1 MEQTAD
7 SDRKG
12 ARIVY
17 YIELGDRSAPT
28 VIMLHGAFFVDAF
41 GRQYPLSNQYHLVIP
56 HIKGFGKAAK
66 ETFETGPALEELRE
80 LVSQY
85 DEPVYLIG
93 FSVGAQLAF
102 KLVSENPELFRK
114 AILVSPFLMKK
125 DEISDRVTEE
135 NLKMLRSMKNRV
147 FCRAIAL
154 MNGLPKQSR
163 ADFVESMQL
172 VSEESVKNCVD
183 NGISFDTVDSFSACN
198 VPILALAGEK
208 EQAEIKDSVKRM
220 AELNPRCRYEI
231 WDKAKHNI
239 PPVFAKRL
247 NETILSFFYADRE

>member
-66 ETFETGPALEELRE
+66 ETFETGSALEELRE

-93 FSVGAQLAF
+93 FSLGAQLAF

-114 AILVSPFLMKK
+114 VILVSPFLLKK
-125 DEISDRVTEE
+125 DEISEQVTDE
-135 NLKMLRSMKNRV
+135 NLKMLRSMKNRF
-147 FCRAIAL
+147 FCHAIGL

-172 VSEESVKNCVD
+172 VSEETVRNCVD
-183 NGISFDTVDSFSACN
+183 NGISFDTVDSYSACN

-208 EQAEIKDSVKRM
+208 EQAEIKESVERM
-220 AELNPRCRYEI
+220 AELNPHCRCEI

-247 NETILSFFYADRE
+247 NETILSFFSADRE

>member
-1 MEQTAD
+1 M
-7 SDRKG
+7 
-12 ARIVY
+12 Y
-17 YIELGDRSAPT
+17 FIELGDRSAPT

-41 GRQYPLSNQYHLVIP
+41 GRQYPLSDQYHLVIP
-56 HIKGFGKAAK
+56 HIKGFGKAAR
-66 ETFETGPALEELRE
+66 ETFETGPALAEIRE

-85 DEPVYLIG
+85 DDPVYLIG
-93 FSVGAQLAF
+93 FSLGAQLAF
-102 KLVSENPELFRK
+102 KLVSENPELIRK
-114 AILVSPFLMKK
+114 AILISPFLMKK
-125 DEISDRVTEE
+125 DENSDRVTEE
-135 NLKMLRSMKNRV
+135 NLKMLRSMKNRF
-147 FCRAIAL
+147 FCRAIGL

-172 VSEESVKNCVD
+172 VSEETVRNCVD

-220 AELNPRCRYEI
+220 AEVNPRCRCEI

-247 NETILSFFYADRE
+247 NETILSFFSADRE